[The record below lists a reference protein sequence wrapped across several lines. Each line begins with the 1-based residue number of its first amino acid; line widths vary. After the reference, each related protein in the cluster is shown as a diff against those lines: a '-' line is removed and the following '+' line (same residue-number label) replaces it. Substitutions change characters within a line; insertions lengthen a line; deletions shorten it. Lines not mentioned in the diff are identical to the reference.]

1 MENEQDKVVNDKVVD
16 VNSIVDA
23 LKREGHSN
31 DEIVEKLK
39 VLVRE
44 GKITDEDFKKKV
56 DELLGE
62 ERKEASKLFDMDL

>member
-23 LKREGHSN
+23 LTREGHSN

-39 VLVRE
+39 VLLRE
-44 GKITDEDFKKKV
+44 GKITDADFKAKV
-56 DELLGE
+56 DELLGK
-62 ERKEASKLFDMDL
+62 ERKEASKLFNMDL